1 MPAVGPE
8 KTIEEQN
15 VIRKAS
21 AVLLAL
27 LTVLGCGVLATGT
40 ANAAGDRLYNLGNCA
55 TPEGNSTSNGAVI
68 TTWSCTGS
76 NLQNWHWVEGFI
88 VHDVSGKCLTP
99 RGNASGTNGAVL
111 TLWTCD
117 FNSLNNPQRFNGTN
131 ERTWTVT
138 GGKCLTNKGGSLA
151 NGTWLT
157 LWTCAADFNNGQAWG
172 LVR

>member
-1 MPAVGPE
+1 MR
-8 KTIEEQN
+8 KT
-15 VIRKAS
+15 S

-40 ANAAGDRLYNLGNCA
+40 AHAAGDRLYNLGNCA
-55 TPEGNSTSNGAVI
+55 TPEGNSTANGAVI

-76 NLQNWHWVEGFI
+76 NLQNWHWLNQRI

-99 RGNASGTNGAVL
+99 RGNAAGTNGAVL

-117 FNSLNNPQRFNGTN
+117 WSANSPQEFVGRSD
-131 ERTWTVT
+131 RTWTRY

-157 LWTCAADFNNGQAWG
+157 LWTCAADFNAGQAWG
-172 LVR
+172 LVY